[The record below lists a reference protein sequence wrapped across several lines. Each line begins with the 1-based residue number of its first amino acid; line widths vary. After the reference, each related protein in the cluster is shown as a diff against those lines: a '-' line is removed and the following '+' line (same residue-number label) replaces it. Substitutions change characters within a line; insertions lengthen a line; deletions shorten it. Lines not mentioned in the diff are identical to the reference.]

1 MSRNAEVAL
10 CTMPDF
16 MRFLGEP
23 DVPVVARVFTL
34 RKLLTDHMLTDELTY
49 EVVEKMNDPVLAIQE
64 TPSKLLLLL
73 DMESENKI
81 GNVTPVVAIIEHK
94 QDKEGNRYLVSA
106 YPLED
111 DKETKVTNQFNKLVY
126 CKYSTTA
133 KFTANAPQVRAYDLL
148 RAAISGDH
156 TQNVPCQEDVVKRKQ
171 QKSDFTSSDSF
182 RLIIR
187 LIIGLNMVAYVLY
200 GR

>member
-1 MSRNAEVAL
+1 MHSIQKAETNA
-10 CTMPDF
+10 TF
-16 MRFLGEP
+16 MRFLKKK
-23 DVPVVARVFTL
+23 A
-34 RKLLTDHMLTDELTY
+34 
-49 EVVEKMNDPVLAIQE
+49 
-64 TPSKLLLLL
+64 
-73 DMESENKI
+73 
-81 GNVTPVVAIIEHK
+81 
-94 QDKEGNRYLVSA
+94 
-106 YPLED
+106 
-111 DKETKVTNQFNKLVY
+111 
-126 CKYSTTA
+126 A
-133 KFTANAPQVRAYDLL
+133 KFAADAPQVRAYDLL